1 MKLLGQIISHDLIEM
16 DNDKIRILLDWPVPK
31 DVLGL
36 QEFLGLANYN
46 RNKII
51 MFAKHA
57 GPLYELLKLDE
68 PFDMNTRRLEAF
80 SYVKA
85 LFKEFP

>member
-51 MFAKHA
+51 M
-57 GPLYELLKLDE
+57 LRIV
-68 PFDMNTRRLEAF
+68 M
-80 SYVKA
+80 
-85 LFKEFP
+85 